1 VPDQCGRI
9 NAPEAIMQALH
20 AAQFEFDNRLPCQVS
35 ETAEEAAQR
44 AWVDNAVETLL
55 DRQDVM
61 FQRRLRKAQGV
72 KYCEFAEAVDQY
84 LSEFLIEAPIS
95 ASALGDLFLAARS
108 GVSSDCRAAAAAIL
122 PDDAKLREIAREL
135 LEPLAADG
143 VLAEAESL

>member
-1 VPDQCGRI
+1 
-9 NAPEAIMQALH
+9 MQALH

-72 KYCEFAEAVDQY
+72 THQDFAEAIDHFITDGGMDV
-84 LSEFLIEAPIS
+84 S
-95 ASALGDLFLAARS
+95 AGPAALGLLVLAGRS
-108 GVSSDCRAAAAAIL
+108 GVPCDVRAASAQVI
-122 PDDAKLREIAREL
+122 PEAKLREIAREL

>member
-1 VPDQCGRI
+1 
-9 NAPEAIMQALH
+9 MQALH

-72 KYCEFAEAVDQY
+72 THQDFAEAIDQFIT
-84 LSEFLIEAPIS
+84 EGGMD
-95 ASALGDLFLAARS
+95 ASAGPAALGLLVLAGRS
-108 GVSSDCRAAAAAIL
+108 GVPCDVRTAAARVI
-122 PDDAKLREIAREL
+122 PEAKLREIAREL

-143 VLAEAESL
+143 VLAEAETL